1 LLPAESLVALEQKK
15 NQSNDKFIAT
25 SSTAANRQS
34 DHLRKGEARM
44 KCKVLI
50 ADDHG
55 VVRKGLRLLLE
66 QYPELVVI
74 GEAAN
79 GHEAV
84 TMAAT
89 LSPQVV
95 VLDVAMPILNGI
107 EAAEQILKDNSQI
120 GIIMLTMHADES
132 YVLRALHVGVR
143 GYLLKESAE
152 KDLLLAIRSV
162 TQGKPFFSREIAETL
177 LEDYVRVLKQ
187 QGLTDTF
194 DGLTP
199 REKEVLQLLAEG
211 KTNKDVAALLDV
223 SPYTVESH
231 RTNLMQKLNV
241 HNTAEIVLYA
251 VRKGL
256 VS

>member
-1 LLPAESLVALEQKK
+1 MIDLLPSVQDQK
-15 NQSNDKFIAT
+15 
-25 SSTAANRQS
+25 STPRKS
-34 DHLRKGEARM
+34 DGLQRARENM
-44 KCKVLI
+44 RYTVLI

-66 QYPELVVI
+66 QYPELAVI

-79 GHEAV
+79 GREAV

-89 LSPQVV
+89 LSPQIV

-107 EAAEQILKDNSQI
+107 EAAEQILKVNGKV
-120 GIIMLTMHADES
+120 GIIILTMHADES
-132 YVLRALHVGVR
+132 YLLRALNVGVK

-152 KDLLLAIRSV
+152 EDLLLAIKAV
-162 TQGKPFFSREIAETL
+162 ANGKPFFSRAINETL
-177 LEDYVRVLKQ
+177 LEDYMRMLKQ
-187 QGLTDTF
+187 QGLSDTF
-194 DGLTP
+194 DLLTA

-211 KTNKDVAALLDV
+211 KTNKEVAQLLDV

-231 RTNLMQKLNV
+231 RTNLMQKLGI

-251 VRKGL
+251 VRKRL